1 MSVLTKNLNWDGFK
15 DGMGWGKNEKF
26 LNYAGSLKTPI
37 YRGFTKN
44 QYIGSNFL
52 TRGEGFGS

>member
-1 MSVLTKNLNWDGFK
+1 
-15 DGMGWGKNEKF
+15 MGWGGVKNEKF